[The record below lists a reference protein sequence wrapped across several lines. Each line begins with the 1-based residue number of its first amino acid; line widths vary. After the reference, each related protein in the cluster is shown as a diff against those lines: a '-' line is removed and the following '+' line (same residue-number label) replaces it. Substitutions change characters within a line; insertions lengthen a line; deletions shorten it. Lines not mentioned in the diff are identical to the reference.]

1 MKNTINHH
9 NKIIQDINK
18 TIYYL
23 VEQSD
28 EERRS
33 DVSSIRSDILDLR
46 DLLYANDKTD
56 IGFSKIRIR
65 FFGEYELKLPK
76 YGIESFDRTL
86 KGEMFFKVLGSGD
99 GFIDIRT
106 SSFPDSF
113 RIRLYYNT
121 LVEYKIQKGEGYLI
135 YRRGTQHMEGEETK
149 LQFKIIKK
157 S

>member
-18 TIYYL
+18 TIYNL

-86 KGEMFFKVLGSGD
+86 KGEMYFSVLGGGND
-99 GFIDIRT
+99 YIDIKT
-106 SSFPDSF
+106 SSFPNTF
-113 RIRLYYNT
+113 KIRLHYNT
-121 LVEYKIQKGEGYLI
+121 LDELKNQKGEAYLI
-135 YRRGTQHMEGEETK
+135 YRRGTQYMEGDDTK
-149 LQFKIIKK
+149 IQFKIIKK

>member
-46 DLLYANDKTD
+46 DLLYSNDKTD

-65 FFGEYELKLPK
+65 FFGEYKLKLPK

-86 KGEMFFKVLGSGD
+86 KGEMFFKVLGS
-99 GFIDIRT
+99 
-106 SSFPDSF
+106 
-113 RIRLYYNT
+113 
-121 LVEYKIQKGEGYLI
+121 
-135 YRRGTQHMEGEETK
+135 
-149 LQFKIIKK
+149 
-157 S
+157 

>member
-18 TIYYL
+18 TIYKL

-121 LVEYKIQKGEGYLI
+121 LDEYKNQKGEGYLI
-135 YRRGTQHMEGEETK
+135 YRRGTQYMEGEETK